1 MIEFIQ
7 NLLANNQFLSGGITV
22 LLVGASLRLLY
33 SFVPFVRDKLYRKFG
48 VTFVVDDDHPFFY
61 LFELFIASK
70 GKPIGSSI
78 YRATAPKNSER
89 FTGVALGK
97 STQLIKVQG
106 FGYVLYGMSEK
117 ETVGAARMRFINIT
131 TFGNRDRIDRL
142 LEQVEQ
148 FSTEQHKQ
156 RTTVSVHMMRQGPGR
171 IVGVA
176 KLSKK
181 RSPVVL
187 QGSLFNDILTDM
199 RWFFDNADNYDEMGI
214 SHRRA
219 YLLAGPPGTGKSR
232 LIRDIIAHFP
242 EARATITK
250 FNSTALLE
258 REIGDFDRGKQII
271 IAEDIDRIA
280 TFRDDD
286 FLNDQDV
293 DKGVSFADAINAIDG
308 ITSPQNTIF
317 IFTTNHPEKLNPAFM
332 RKGRIDWI
340 INIDP
345 MDEDQVRRMAE
356 RFQVTLSDDDIKE
369 LVASGITGAELQDKL
384 AKVSPRLRIH
394 DTYFPKEL

>member
-7 NLLANNQFLSGGITV
+7 NLLANNQFLSGGVTV
-22 LLVGASLRLLY
+22 LLVGAVLRLLY
-33 SFVPFVRDKLYRKFG
+33 SFIPFIRDKVYRKFG
-48 VTFVVDDDHPFFY
+48 VTFVIDDDHPLFY
-61 LFELFIASK
+61 LFELFIAEN

-78 YRATAPKNSER
+78 YRATAPKNYER
-89 FTGVALGK
+89 FTGIALGK

-106 FGYVLYGMSEK
+106 FGYVLYGMGEK

-131 TFGNRDRIDRL
+131 TLGNKDRL
-142 LEQVEQ
+142 DRLIDQVEHY
-148 FSTEQHKQ
+148 STDRHKQ

-176 KLSKK
+176 KISKK

-187 QGSLFNDILTDM
+187 KDSLFDDILADIH
-199 RWFFDNADNYDEMGI
+199 WFFDNADSYDEMGI

-242 EARATITK
+242 DARSTITK
-250 FNSTALLE
+250 FNSSALLE
-258 REIGDFDRGKQII
+258 KEIGDFDRGKQII

-280 TFRDDD
+280 TFRDDT
-286 FLNDQDV
+286 FLSEQDI

-356 RFQVTLSDDDIKE
+356 RFHVTLSDEDITY
-369 LVASGITGAELQDKL
+369 LVAVGITGAELQDKL
-384 AKVSPRLRIH
+384 AKVSPRLRVH
-394 DTYFPKEL
+394 DTYLIKEA